1 MEFHVITLF
10 PEMFESPFRGG
21 MIGRA
26 IEQGIIAIKAHPLRE
41 HGLGNYR
48 QVDDAP
54 YGGGSGMVMRPE
66 PIAAAIDAVD
76 AARPGLWRILMT
88 PQGAPLTQEKVREL
102 AARTPGLLLIAGRY
116 EGVDERVR
124 VMVDEEISI
133 GDYVLSG
140 GELPALVVIDAIARL
155 LPGTLGRA
163 ESAEQESFSDGL
175 LDWPHYTRPQVIDG
189 HEVPAVLMSGDHA
202 AVRRWR
208 LQQALGRTWLRR
220 PELLERRGMSE
231 EERILLE
238 EFQFERA
245 KARGDSKTVNDEG
258 DYL

>member
-26 IEQGIIAIKAHPLRE
+26 VENGLIAIKAHPLRE

-88 PQGAPLTQEKVREL
+88 PQGEVFDNSMARDL
-102 AARTPGLLLIAGRY
+102 AKRAPGLMIVAGRY
-116 EGVDERVR
+116 EGIDERVR
-124 VMVDEEISI
+124 SLVDQEISI

-140 GELPALVVIDAIARL
+140 GEIPAMAVIEAVGRMLPACSAIPSRSTRNRSP
-155 LPGTLGRA
+155 PGCSSIRNTRGPRN
-163 ESAEQESFSDGL
+163 SA
-175 LDWPHYTRPQVIDG
+175 
-189 HEVPAVLMSGDHA
+189 A
-202 AVRRWR
+202 
-208 LQQALGRTWLRR
+208 
-220 PELLERRGMSE
+220 
-231 EERILLE
+231 
-238 EFQFERA
+238 
-245 KARGDSKTVNDEG
+245 
-258 DYL
+258 